1 MRTLELHIGLREEGG
16 IAVVDLEGELD
27 TYSCDSLKQ
36 KIVSLTEAG
45 ISKIV
50 LNMGGVSY
58 IDSAGLGTL
67 VGALKRTRERGGGLK
82 IVRPNSQVEKAF
94 NITGLVRVFDQY
106 ADEESA
112 LQAFKAEAKE

>member
-1 MRTLELHIGLREEGG
+1 MELNIGLQEKGDV
-16 IAVVDLEGELD
+16 AVINLEGELD

-36 KIVSLTEAG
+36 RIVSLTEAG
-45 ISKIV
+45 IYKIV
-50 LNMGGVSY
+50 LNMGKVSY

-67 VGALKRTRERGGGLK
+67 VGALKRTREGGGGLK
-82 IVRPNSQVEKAF
+82 VVQLNGQVEKAF

-112 LQAFKAEAKE
+112 LQAFKAEGEG